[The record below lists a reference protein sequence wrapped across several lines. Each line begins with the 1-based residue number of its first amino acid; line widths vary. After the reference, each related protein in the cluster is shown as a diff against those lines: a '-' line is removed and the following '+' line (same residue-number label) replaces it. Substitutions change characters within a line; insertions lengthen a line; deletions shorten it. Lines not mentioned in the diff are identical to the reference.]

1 MEDSGHTPVIYGPVS
16 GHFFQAVVE
25 LLESL
30 LVKLRIA
37 PYARCGAGE
46 KQHGLRAM
54 VGAACAMMGWGWW
67 DGNGWDS
74 SQSVMDLTINNQD
87 CKGDNKDSPLL
98 QCEDRSEPI
107 LICHILVWWVS
118 MSPDISRFHQGI
130 RVLIPHCHTWLKV
143 VSILFGR
150 SWGGWW
156 QSWGDVALLWWCGSH
171 QPLCWLLALGNDWKP
186 AQLRQPSGHLD
197 SSFSKRAASR
207 TSWEGQRGCKE
218 HWCCTDIPTQW
229 FLVLAQNMGALTLKV
244 WWPGTL
250 CIGPTQG
257 VAMDWVPPDAP
268 SISVLLA
275 AIVLGITART
285 PLSTSTF
292 RRQPC
297 PWPCPWPQD
306 GHFCASR
313 WMPSPSKRVG
323 TSFPEQLEALD
334 APRPEATR
342 RVVGRG

>member
-1 MEDSGHTPVIYGPVS
+1 M
-16 GHFFQAVVE
+16 
-25 LLESL
+25 
-30 LVKLRIA
+30 
-37 PYARCGAGE
+37 
-46 KQHGLRAM
+46 
-54 VGAACAMMGWGWW
+54 
-67 DGNGWDS
+67 
-74 SQSVMDLTINNQD
+74 
-87 CKGDNKDSPLL
+87 
-98 QCEDRSEPI
+98 QCEDRSKPI
-107 LICHILVWWVS
+107 LIISHHILVRWVS
-118 MSPDISRFHQGI
+118 MSSDISRFYQGI

-143 VSILFGR
+143 VSICLKTYNR
-150 SWGGWW
+150 SISEKLRGWW

-218 HWCCTDIPTQW
+218 HWCCTDIPTRW
-229 FLVLAQNMGALTLKV
+229 FLVLAQNMGSLTLKV

-250 CIGPTQG
+250 LYRTYTRSCHGLSAARCPQYSR
-257 VAMDWVPPDAP
+257 VP
-268 SISVLLA
+268 
-275 AIVLGITART
+275 GITART
-285 PLSTSTF
+285 SLSTSTF

-323 TSFPEQLEALD
+323 TSFPAQLEALD